1 MWAFILGFLTVG
13 VIILAAVAVIGLAWV
28 ILRFL
33 LMIILSLFGCDS
45 FEI

>member
-33 LMIILSLFGCDS
+33 LMIILSWIGCDS